1 MYQQLVSSDK
11 EDILKILKQFKK
23 DFFDLIIVDECH
35 RGSANEDSQWRS
47 VLEYFDSATHIGM
60 TATPKGVSNIEYFGK
75 PIYTY
80 SLKQGID
87 DGFLAPYKVIRIGL
101 SPDLMGYRP
110 KAGERD
116 VNGQEI
122 EDREYNSKDFD
133 RTLIIDE
140 RTQEVARRI
149 TKFLKENDRFAKT
162 IVFA

>member
-1 MYQQLVSSDK
+1 
-11 EDILKILKQFKK
+11 
-23 DFFDLIIVDECH
+23 
-35 RGSANEDSQWRS
+35 
-47 VLEYFDSATHIGM
+47 
-60 TATPKGVSNIEYFGK
+60 
-75 PIYTY
+75 
-80 SLKQGID
+80 
-87 DGFLAPYKVIRIGL
+87 
-101 SPDLMGYRP
+101 MGYRP